1 MNNCFL
7 MIDDHMEQEQL
18 DFLSPDVEDEDV
30 IFYS

>member
-7 MIDDHMEQEQL
+7 MIDDPMEQEQL
-18 DFLSPDVEDEDV
+18 DFLSPDVEDEDI